1 MNIEMNGT
9 QMIKKPAQLTA
20 FIAFIF
26 LLAGCHS
33 GGPSPI
39 TDARSSGG
47 LAYDLIG
54 EGPVVVLIHGTNLD
68 RRMWEDEVP
77 WLKHHARVLRY
88 DLRGQGESDHPTQA
102 YANHSD
108 LLRLLDEIGVKE
120 VSLVGLSAGAQ
131 VALDVALAAPQRVQ
145 HLVLVSPSLS
155 GYVPKEMP
163 PFFADLGAA
172 LRAQNF
178 DQANEVLLASP
189 IMSVPPAFTDHVR
202 TMVEE
207 NSRLW
212 TIPYSLIEQV
222 SPPAIER
229 LEKIQI
235 QTLILV
241 GEKDLE
247 AVLAQGKLLKQRLP
261 DAQLVTVAGGGHLL
275 NMTSPVAFRRAVSGF
290 LRFSEK

>member
-1 MNIEMNGT
+1 MIMKMDTT
-9 QMIKKPAQLTA
+9 QMMRKPTQLTVLSGL
-20 FIAFIF
+20 IF

-33 GGPSPI
+33 GGPSLI

-68 RRMWEDEVP
+68 RRMWEDEVA
-77 WLKHHARVLRY
+77 WLKYHARVLRY

-131 VALDVALAAPQRVQ
+131 VALDVALAAPKRVQ

-163 PFFADLGAA
+163 PFFADLGNA
-172 LRAQNF
+172 LRAQDF
-178 DQANEVLLASP
+178 DRANEVLLASP

-202 TMVEE
+202 TMVEA

-235 QTLILV
+235 PTLILV

-247 AVLAQGKLLKQRLP
+247 ALRSQGVLSEQRLP
-261 DAQLVTVAGGGHLL
+261 EAQLVTVTGGGHLL
-275 NMTSPVAFRRAVSGF
+275 NMTSPATFREVVMDFMGF
-290 LRFSEK
+290 HD